1 MLPVRDSGT
10 RKYFEYALSLQVK
23 LNRCEY
29 ADFIRGI
36 SPILMDLFERI
47 LDQHAGIKLKD
58 YCIQKNNKSWNWD
71 RKKMKGTEVYQILE
85 KEYPT
90 FRFGDVYSS
99 HLYVLIQNLVK
110 DQNVKTTVENLRS
123 VESKLRNLAAHQI
136 ISITDLTIKSHT
148 GYTGKQIM
156 DMLKK
161 AFAFAGIGIEKT
173 CWDSYDEMNKVII
186 QQMNEEY
193 E

>member
-1 MLPVRDSGT
+1 M
-10 RKYFEYALSLQVK
+10 YAAAFFCITHILRTGSCHTFYRVLSLCLESQNLFTQLAVK
-23 LNRCEY
+23 
-29 ADFIRGI
+29 A
-36 SPILMDLFERI
+36 
-47 LDQHAGIKLKD
+47 H
-58 YCIQKNNKSWNWD
+58 
-71 RKKMKGTEVYQILE
+71 
-85 KEYPT
+85 
-90 FRFGDVYSS
+90 
-99 HLYVLIQNLVK
+99 VLIQRLVK
-110 DQNVKTTVENLRS
+110 DQNVKTVVKNLRS

-136 ISITDLTIKSHT
+136 ISITDLTIKFQT

-186 QQMNEEY
+186 HQMDEEY